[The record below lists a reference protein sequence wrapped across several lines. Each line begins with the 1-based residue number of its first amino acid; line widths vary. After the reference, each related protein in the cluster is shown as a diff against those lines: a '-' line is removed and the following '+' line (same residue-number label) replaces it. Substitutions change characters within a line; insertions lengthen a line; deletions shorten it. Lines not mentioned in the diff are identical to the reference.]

1 MIIINE
7 KCIKNAKKMFFQVGY
22 YQTIFNY
29 VFSYISRIIV
39 MDLQLSPV
47 NKVYASF
54 EKLL

>member
-1 MIIINE
+1 
-7 KCIKNAKKMFFQVGY
+7 MFFQVGY

-54 EKLL
+54 EKLLQAVNIYSTD